1 MPIMRRSLA
10 QQAHQFALQELSA
23 ALSADCV
30 ITHSVTEAERL
41 EQLPSIAAAGKV
53 RVVPWA
59 VPLAPVETP
68 FADRSGLAFIGSF
81 AFPPNVDAA
90 RWLVNEIMPLVW
102 RKAPEVRCLIVG
114 SDLSDEL
121 RSRAGATGRRRPR
134 TRGSARRCVRTDPS
148 HVAPL
153 RFGAGIK
160 DKVLRSMA
168 AGLPCVG
175 TPEAFR
181 GMHALPAAITNTCQR
196 ETASELAAA
205 IVRMHRDEKANASCA
220 EAGLSYVAEGYNV
233 SRINSLIRDIAA
245 AGTRASSGQDAD
257 AIGPHGPG
265 VWRETTQQR
274 THGCRRLGQSGN
286 ARGLPLIP

>member
-1 MPIMRRSLA
+1 
-10 QQAHQFALQELSA
+10 
-23 ALSADCV
+23 
-30 ITHSVTEAERL
+30 VTEAERL

-90 RWLVNEIMPLVW
+90 RCLVSEIMPLVW
-102 RKAPEVRCLIVG
+102 RKAPEVNCLIVG

-121 RSRAGATGRRRPR
+121 RHELARPGVNVLGRVDRLGDVFERIR
-134 TRGSARRCVRTDPS
+134 LT
-148 HVAPL
+148 VAPL

-181 GMHALPAAITNTCQR
+181 GMHALSAAITNTCQR

-205 IVRMHRDEKANASCA
+205 IVRMHRDKKANANCA
-220 EAGLSYVAEGYNV
+220 EAGLRYLADGYNV
-233 SRINSLIRDIAA
+233 SRINGLIRDIAQPA
-245 AGTRASSGQDAD
+245 LKGHRAGTRPGSDQKVLEFGVKS
-257 AIGPHGPG
+257 HG
-265 VWRETTQQR
+265 TQLTLAVGSAKPAMR
-274 THGCRRLGQSGN
+274 VVFR
-286 ARGLPLIP
+286 

>member
-1 MPIMRRSLA
+1 VTELT
-10 QQAHQFALQELSA
+10 QQAYQFALQELGA

-30 ITHSVTEAERL
+30 ITHAVTEAERL

-59 VPLAPVETP
+59 VPLAPVERP

-90 RWLVNEIMPLVW
+90 RWLVSEIMPLVW
-102 RKAPEVRCLIVG
+102 REAPEVRCLIVG

-121 RSRAGATGRRRPR
+121 RRELARPGVDVLGRVDRLGDVFERI
-134 TRGSARRCVRTDPS
+134 RCTA
-148 HVAPL
+148 APL

-181 GMHALPAAITNTCQR
+181 GMHALPVTITNTCQH
-196 ETASELAAA
+196 ETASTLAAA
-205 IVRMHRDEKANASCA
+205 IVQMHRDERANANCA
-220 EAGLSYVAEGYNV
+220 RAGLSYVADGYNV
-233 SRINSLIRDIAA
+233 SRINGLIRDIAQPA
-245 AGTRASSGQDAD
+245 LKGHRAGTR
-257 AIGPHGPG
+257 PG
-265 VWRETTQQR
+265 SDQKVLEFGAKSHNTQLMLAAGSAEPAMR
-274 THGCRRLGQSGN
+274 VVFR
-286 ARGLPLIP
+286 